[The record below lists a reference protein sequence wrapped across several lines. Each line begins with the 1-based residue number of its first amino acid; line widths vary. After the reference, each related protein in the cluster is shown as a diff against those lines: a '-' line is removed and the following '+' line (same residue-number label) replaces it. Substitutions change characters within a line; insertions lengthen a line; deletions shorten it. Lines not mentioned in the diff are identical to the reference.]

1 MELCCLVAVLPQA
14 TDCPLCG
21 VGLTLQRLAS
31 CGHCGMWKGPPLV
44 PCAGDL
50 RGNDVVPPTLTLEAP
65 ELEFLPP
72 APIRSRGRLGG
83 GEPGRC
89 QYQPSTRVVIF
100 PVMFVGVQL
109 KFVFLAE
116 RQEGQFGTHTT
127 HVIGGG
133 SPSAWHWLPDS

>member
-1 MELCCLVAVLPQA
+1 MELCCLVAVLPRA

-21 VGLTLQRLAS
+21 VGLMLQHLVL

-50 RGNDVVPPTLTLEAP
+50 RGNDVVTPTLALEAP

-83 GEPGRC
+83 MESPAAFSISPRQGLLFFLSCLLGSSSSLFFLQKGRKAN
-89 QYQPSTRVVIF
+89 
-100 PVMFVGVQL
+100 L
-109 KFVFLAE
+109 E
-116 RQEGQFGTHTT
+116 HT
-127 HVIGGG
+127 
-133 SPSAWHWLPDS
+133 